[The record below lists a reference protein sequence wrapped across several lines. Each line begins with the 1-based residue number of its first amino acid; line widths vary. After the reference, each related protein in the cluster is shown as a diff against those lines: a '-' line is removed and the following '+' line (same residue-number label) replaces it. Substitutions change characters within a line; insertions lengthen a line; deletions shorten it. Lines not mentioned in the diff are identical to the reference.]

1 MALEPLDHDFPFRSA
16 DATLHSDS
24 PEVLTSPRPIPI
36 KVAGVAEAP
45 FPFKKRMEEAAVKNF
60 FLGRLD
66 HGNSCI
72 VLPLG
77 VLFKSGCRREVL
89 HGHSTTPDDF

>member
-24 PEVLTSPRPIPI
+24 PEVLTSPPYSYQGGGSGRSN
-36 KVAGVAEAP
+36 V
-45 FPFKKRMEEAAVKNF
+45 PFKERMEEAAVKNF